1 MPDINALYTRRADA
15 DEAQDAD
22 ALAAL
27 AWSCMGSWEPSQ
39 PT

>member
-1 MPDINALYTRRADA
+1 MPDMNALYTRLADA

-27 AWSCMGSWEPSQ
+27 DE
-39 PT
+39 